1 MSPCYTNSFFFVAGT
16 CSRVWTSIHCSPI
29 VRYAIKRGKLRT
41 AEVTWTMGGKLLRL
55 LLLLC
60 AAVALLCSLASAE
73 QGRMT
78 TEYSCSLKLR
88 VCHLWCV
95 DCVCACVCVCVCVC
109 ACLLFVYFG
118 TNRFYRLPAY
128 WNHCRM
134 SKFWPPNNGT
144 SWWHVINPS
153 VPRVIQSQKRL
164 FLLDRASSW

>member
-1 MSPCYTNSFFFVAGT
+1 MLFSVAMLYQQFFFSVAGT

-95 DCVCACVCVCVCVC
+95 DCVCVCVCVR
-109 ACLLFVYFG
+109 ACYLCILERTGFIV
-118 TNRFYRLPAY
+118 
-128 WNHCRM
+128 
-134 SKFWPPNNGT
+134 
-144 SWWHVINPS
+144 
-153 VPRVIQSQKRL
+153 
-164 FLLDRASSW
+164 FLLIETTAGCQSSGLPITERLGGMSLIHPYPV